1 MRNVTLKI
9 LFSLLTLALCSSAF
23 GQRYLECGF
32 DAGFGFTDGVDRR
45 FTGSFGIGAGLTIE
59 NGLGLGVFFRGF
71 QTTRK
76 EDSRLDNEFADC
88 EFCFRGYYGGVYAEH
103 IFLRKS
109 FFYLNAGAKFGMGGV
124 NYSNNT
130 VESEYRDPVDGT
142 YDVTYEKADKHFVMS
157 LEPFGGIN
165 FDLSDSFTLSAGVE
179 YRNLFFTNLNCGDI
193 HIAGSGDLNGIV
205 YLVKAKF
212 RVDF

>member
-1 MRNVTLKI
+1 MKKI
-9 LFSLLTLALCSSAF
+9 LLILIMLSVYGVSSA
-23 GQRYLECGF
+23 QRYLECGF
-32 DAGFGFTDGVDRR
+32 DAGFGFTNGVDHR
-45 FTGSFGIGAGLTIE
+45 FTGSFGLAAGMTIE

-71 QTTRK
+71 QTTHR
-76 EDSRLDNEFADC
+76 EDSRLTQFPDK

-130 VESEYRDPVDGT
+130 VESEMWDPVDNT

-165 FDLSDSFTLSAGVE
+165 FDITENFTLSAGVE
-179 YRNLFFTNLNCGDI
+179 YRNLFFTNLHCGDI
-193 HIAGSGDLNGIV
+193 HIAGNGDLNGVV